1 MKTQEKGVEWNKIGK
16 IAPVIDAIMGIIG
29 CLYNNA
35 ILCVLAL
42 LIVVILVIICCFKT
56 SSEIKRAK
64 RWFKHT
70 QNRIEKDLI
79 YIEKELALEQNI
91 TPEQNILYN
100 QKQAGCHRSMY
111 NAFKRYEEKKKDLR
125 NNRESMMRLC
135 LFAGIIIIGAGIKPI
150 SSWALE
156 IMNQNNEVTED
167 DIPFEGNNTD
177 PLIDGGIKSDGEE
190 NNIIIP
196 GMSFYLD
203 ETACEKFIT
212 LEQKNAVFYVNVE
225 DSNSDQVV
233 QEHIRAIINQNF
245 EDSFTYMASISERNS
260 AAAASEKE
268 AIFYNSITN
277 VKRYAAENN
286 YIRWK
291 EELRHSSE
299 LDEIIAIRLALWDSD
314 RRNSYIAF
322 MLANNYQAYALE
334 YRSQRESSNTT
345 LYYYVESILWS
356 EKALAF
362 EWADKEKIFTY
373 IKGRYKDIADFQDV
387 PDSIRL
393 VAQAIYDGMVE
404 YSDYID

>member
-35 ILCVLAL
+35 ILCVFAL
-42 LIVVILVIICCFKT
+42 LIVVILVVICCFKT

-64 RWFKHT
+64 RWFERT

-79 YIEKELALEQNI
+79 YIENELDLEQDI
-91 TPEQNILYN
+91 TLE

-111 NAFKRYEEKKKDLR
+111 DAIKRYEKKKKDLR
-125 NNRESMMRLC
+125 HNRKSMMRLC
-135 LFAGIIIIGAGIKPI
+135 LFAGILIIGTGIKPI
-150 SSWALE
+150 GSWALE
-156 IMNQNNEVTED
+156 IMNQKSEMAEE
-167 DIPFEGNNTD
+167 DIPDESINTD
-177 PLIDGGIKSDGEE
+177 TFNGGEIKSEVEGEE
-190 NNIIIP
+190 NNIIIS

-203 ETACEKFIT
+203 ETAYEKFIT
-212 LEQKNAVFYVNVE
+212 SEQENSVFYISVDDTDV
-225 DSNSDQVV
+225 DQIV
-233 QEHIRAIINQNF
+233 QEHIRDIINQNF

-268 AIFYNSITN
+268 TIFYNSIKN
-277 VKRYAAENN
+277 VKSYAAENN

-299 LDEIIAIRLALWDSD
+299 LDEIITIRLALWDSD

-334 YRSQRESSNTT
+334 YRSQSESSNTT

-393 VAQAIYDGMVE
+393 IAQAIYDGMGE